1 MKKGTLN
8 NCLMGERYG
17 CKNNRNKHTCWWRG
31 SIQKLEKHY
40 IRWYIEMVEFI
51 AIHIDL
57 GKMGIESAQGLI
69 EHINRLLDSEKERK
83 EINYAPNFLCVLRKQ
98 NIVLT
103 EDMDKK
109 GNNK

>member
-1 MKKGTLN
+1 MF
-8 NCLMGERYG
+8 
-17 CKNNRNKHTCWWRG
+17 
-31 SIQKLEKHY
+31 
-40 IRWYIEMVEFI
+40 EFI

-83 EINYAPNFLCVLRKQ
+83 EINYAPHFLCVLRKQ